1 MGLDMYLSR
10 KTYVQNWDF
19 MQEKEKTKIVIKKD
33 GKDIS
38 GIDTSRISYIIED
51 IMTWRKANQI
61 HNWFVKNVQNDFD
74 DCKEYNVSLEDLE
87 KLLDTCKKVLE
98 DNTKAPKLLP
108 CTEGFF
114 FGSTDYGEYYFQ
126 DVQET
131 KEELE
136 KIIEDYNTKRGDLS
150 QSFIYQSS
158 W

>member
-1 MGLDMYLSR
+1 MGLDMYLNR
-10 KTYVQNWDF
+10 KTYVRNWDF
-19 MQEKEKTKIVIKKD
+19 MQEKRKTKIIIKKD

-38 GIDTSRISYIIED
+38 GIDTSKISHIIENV
-51 IMTWRKANQI
+51 MTWRKANQI
-61 HNWFVKNVQNDFD
+61 HNWFVKNIQNGID
-74 DCKEYNVSLEDLE
+74 DCKEYDVGIEDLE

-114 FGSTDYGEYYFQ
+114 FGSTDYNEYYFD

-131 KEELE
+131 KGELE
-136 KIIEDYNTKRGDLS
+136 KIIEHYNTERDNLH
-150 QSFIYQSS
+150 QYFTYQSS

>member
-1 MGLDMYLSR
+1 MGLDMYLNR
-10 KTYVQNWDF
+10 KTYVRNWDF
-19 MQEKEKTKIVIKKD
+19 MQEKEKTKIIIKKD

-38 GIDTSRISYIIED
+38 GIDTYKISHIIENV
-51 IMTWRKANQI
+51 MTWRKANQI
-61 HNWFVKNVQNDFD
+61 HNWFVKNIQNGID
-74 DCKEYNVSLEDLE
+74 DCKEYDVGIEDLE

-114 FGSTDYGEYYFQ
+114 FGSTDYNEYYFY

-136 KIIEDYNTKRGDLS
+136 KIIEHYNTERDNLH
-150 QSFIYQSS
+150 QYFTYQSS